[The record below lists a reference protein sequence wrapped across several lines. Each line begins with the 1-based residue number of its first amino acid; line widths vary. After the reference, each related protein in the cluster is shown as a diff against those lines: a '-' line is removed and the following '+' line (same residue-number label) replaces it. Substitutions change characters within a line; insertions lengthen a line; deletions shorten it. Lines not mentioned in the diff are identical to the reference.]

1 MDLLCSI
8 LTSCFR
14 SITSDVLHSSQF
26 QKIKIICYESFLI
39 DLERLLN
46 LIFVQIH
53 LVLAVLLL
61 EEIVRYV

>member
-1 MDLLCSI
+1 MNLLCSI
-8 LTSCFR
+8 LTSCFH

-26 QKIKIICYESFLI
+26 QKLKILYYESFLI

-53 LVLAVLLL
+53 LVLAVLVL
-61 EEIVRYV
+61 EQIVRRV